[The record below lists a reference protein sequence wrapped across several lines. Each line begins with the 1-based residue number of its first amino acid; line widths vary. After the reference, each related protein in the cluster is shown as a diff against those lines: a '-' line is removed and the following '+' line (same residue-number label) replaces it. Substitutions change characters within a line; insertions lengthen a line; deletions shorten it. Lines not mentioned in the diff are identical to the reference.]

1 MSRPMR
7 AIDFFD
13 RGVFLDADRLCLKDA
28 IVARTYREVHARSCR
43 IANAMRREGAKPQ
56 DKAAVYS
63 PNSAVAFECV
73 LGILR
78 AGAVWVPINARN
90 VVSENAYILDYCDV
104 ETLFYLQRL
113 RGQCGRDPPALPEA
127 AQPGLPRQARP
138 ERATPRGLAGLHRC
152 DRPRHTGQTR

>member
-1 MSRPMR
+1 MR

-13 RGVFLDADRLCLKDA
+13 RGVFLDPDRLCLKDA
-28 IVARTYREVHARSCR
+28 SVARTYREVHARSCR
-43 IANAMRREGAKPQ
+43 IANAMRRDGVRPQ

-63 PNSAVAFECV
+63 PNAAVAFECV

-104 ETLFYLQRL
+104 ETLFYYSGFEGNVAVRTSRL
-113 RGQCGRDPPALPEA
+113 GSAPSTRPIPTYRPSPTMSAPSSAPAAPPGAPKAECGAI
-127 AQPGLPRQARP
+127 
-138 ERATPRGLAGLHRC
+138 
-152 DRPRHTGQTR
+152 